1 MKFFCDVQGD
11 VAVLTGEDAR
21 HLTRSLRVR
30 LGECIVVV
38 VCDGKGTDYVC
49 SVSAINADAVEL
61 TVQERRPSAAE
72 LAYSLVLYQCMPKGE
87 KWDFILQKSVELGA
101 TKIVPVMSQSCVTRL
116 TPGDFEKKR
125 DRYERIILSAAKQS
139 GRGKI
144 PLGATKIVPV
154 MSQSCV
160 TRLTPG
166 DFEKKRDR
174 YERIILSAAKQSGR
188 GKIPTLGELIGIKQA
203 FDELAEQDFAIF
215 CYENAEIPL
224 GTAVQTAK
232 NPSSVGVL
240 IGAEGGFCGS
250 EVEYAKGKGLLAYS
264 LGGRI
269 LRAETAAVAVLSA
282 VSIIL

>member
-1 MKFFCDVQGD
+1 
-11 VAVLTGEDAR
+11 
-21 HLTRSLRVR
+21 
-30 LGECIVVV
+30 
-38 VCDGKGTDYVC
+38 
-49 SVSAINADAVEL
+49 
-61 TVQERRPSAAE
+61 
-72 LAYSLVLYQCMPKGE
+72 MPKGE

-144 PLGATKIVPV
+144 PA
-154 MSQSCV
+154 
-160 TRLTPG
+160 
-166 DFEKKRDR
+166 
-174 YERIILSAAKQSGR
+174 
-188 GKIPTLGELIGIKQA
+188 LGELIGIKQA

-224 GTAVQTAK
+224 GTAVQAAK

-240 IGAEGGFCGS
+240 IGAEGGFCGN

-264 LGGRI
+264 PGGRI